1 MTAPI
6 PRPWHRMGRHLA
18 PRPRKNTLR
27 ADEAEAK
34 STDQFGAWPH
44 ARLLRMDGRFKA
56 AMAKAPRASD
66 QRRTGS
72 GHQEPAAAAAVS
84 ASLTGAQAPHA
95 PDHRGRWKSHRT
107 ELGIGRKATG
117 AK

>member
-1 MTAPI
+1 
-6 PRPWHRMGRHLA
+6 MGRDLA

-56 AMAKAPRASD
+56 AMAKAPERPTGDGPD
-66 QRRTGS
+66 QVTKSLRPPRR
-72 GHQEPAAAAAVS
+72 
-84 ASLTGAQAPHA
+84 
-95 PDHRGRWKSHRT
+95 
-107 ELGIGRKATG
+107 
-117 AK
+117 